1 MTSGDQFIVPRQIE
15 HDCSA
20 KVILSKN
27 KLLELTKK
35 RNPQKLTLINNK
47 LITITIALKL
57 EKMKELVLV
66 NNKPKLIKYRLEEVK
81 STADYGK
88 GIKGYVTTR
97 NGDNLVV
104 V

>member
-1 MTSGDQFIVPRQIE
+1 MTFGNQFIVPRQIE

-20 KVILSKN
+20 RVTLSKN

-35 RNPQKLTLINNK
+35 SKSKKEYI
-47 LITITIALKL
+47 
-57 EKMKELVLV
+57 KELVIV
-66 NNKPKLIKYRLEEVK
+66 DNKPKLIKYRLEEVM

-104 V
+104 I